1 LNFAT
6 LERLASAAPELV
18 LGVLEKH
25 LHNKGWGEQRAGS
38 EITLSGLGPSPRTI
52 NRRDTTVMNVVGDGA
67 ETRIDARVTF
77 QASALLAP
85 DVQEQIVRSKL
96 QQILD
101 AVKAQVEEEEIA
113 EKARRLAAS
122 KEIEANADREMALAS
137 EGADT
142 SALVENRLWV
152 MEKYAEPE
160 DKGPWRWIAASTCI
174 MVLVIAAPL
183 AILSMVVRHD
193 TAVRAAAR
201 TAASKH
207 SAEINVEQTMRQWEL
222 AMRSRDAEAQSALYA
237 SPLEEYRLFHNLNH
251 KALQAM
257 KQAEIDH
264 RRGLW
269 TMSIEKVAIVQVGDD
284 ATVSLVKHVMEQ
296 PEGSRVSEKFI
307 PSRLT
312 LRHSP
317 DGWKITAERDLQ
329 QRASVEPLEE
339 AMTSSVFS
347 TE

>member
-38 EITLSGLGPSPRTI
+38 KITLSGLGPSPRTI

-101 AVKAQVEEEEIA
+101 AVKAQVEAEEIA
-113 EKARRLAAS
+113 EKARRRAAS
-122 KEIEANADREMALAS
+122 AEIEANADREIALAP
-137 EGADT
+137 EGADA
-142 SALVENRLWV
+142 SAIPLNRLWV
-152 MEKYAEPE
+152 MEAYAEPE

-174 MVLVIAAPL
+174 MVLVVAAPL
-183 AILSMVVRHD
+183 AVLSVMTRHE
-193 TAVRAAAR
+193 TTVRAAAAR
-201 TAASKH
+201 EAASKP
-207 SAEINVEQTMRQWEL
+207 STEINVEKTMRQWEL
-222 AMRSRDAEAQSALYA
+222 AMRSRDAAAQSALYA
-237 SPLEEYRLFHNLNH
+237 SPLEEYRLLHNLNH
-251 KALQAM
+251 KALEAM

-269 TMSIEKVAIVQVGDD
+269 TMSIEKLAIVQVGDD

-296 PEGSRVSEKFI
+296 PQGSRVSERFI

-312 LRHSP
+312 LRHFP
-317 DGWKITAERDLQ
+317 DGWRITTERDLL
-329 QRASVEPLEE
+329 RASMEPSEG
-339 AMTSSVFS
+339 ATTSSVFS